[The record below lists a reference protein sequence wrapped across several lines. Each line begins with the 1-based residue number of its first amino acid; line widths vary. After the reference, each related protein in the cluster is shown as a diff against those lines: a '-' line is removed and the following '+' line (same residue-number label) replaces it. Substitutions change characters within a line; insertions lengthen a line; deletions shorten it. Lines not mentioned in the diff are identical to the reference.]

1 MEKTNCGGGE
11 RKVSF
16 NNFKIGKKYFI
27 DPLGKKNYVIL
38 LTGIIIALYQIAE
51 IVLPGKIINTLYPD
65 VHIKSTILM
74 ISFYVMVI
82 LTVPYISEILN
93 RKLQYYNMTVIDLV
107 KEKLLGMQLTTNLLM
122 MEKPEYTN
130 DIDFGSKCLERNFY
144 LKFSNTIIS
153 FVTLLFLMVVSTCVV
168 REKKIILF
176 CIFTNVVLLPFYYYF
191 QMKMNKNTFEEQLNN
206 NTERREME
214 AIQWNMLDLRFAQEI
229 RCFNLMKFMTGKY
242 NSCREFVYGERKKYC
257 KKNIKYA
264 IIPAVVFGI
273 QMFLSYY
280 IAGDLLL
287 KHRIDVGDFIIYA
300 GGIWGI
306 ASGGRA
312 FVEKLV
318 LLKNENMYLGALG
331 KCFLYEAQET
341 DNTGKLSVEAFESIE
356 FENVSF
362 SYNSDDNYAI
372 CNLNVRITAGDKI
385 SIVGENGS
393 GKSTFIKLLLGLYT
407 PTKGIVYLNGKDIQ
421 LYDREQVKKLFAT
434 IFQDYMVTSYT
445 IANNITFDDTVDET
459 RMNACLEM
467 AGLREKIDSL
477 PKGAN
482 TNVFFKLSNEGTE
495 LSGGEMQKL
504 AMSRVYYKD
513 APFFILDEPAAS
525 LSPKA
530 ELELYNKM
538 WSMSIEKTVL
548 LISHRLS
555 SCCDAKKI
563 LVFKN
568 GKIEEIGNH
577 KELMEKQDYYF
588 ELFSKQAEN
597 YK

>member
-1 MEKTNCGGGE
+1 M
-11 RKVSF
+11 
-16 NNFKIGKKYFI
+16 
-27 DPLGKKNYVIL
+27 IL
-38 LTGIIIALYQIAE
+38 LTGILIALYQIAE

-122 MEKPEYTN
+122 LEKPEYTN

-153 FVTLLFLMVVSTCVV
+153 FVTLLFLMVASTCVV

-176 CIFTNVVLLPFYYYF
+176 CIFTNAVLLPFYYYF

-407 PTKGIVYLNGKDIQ
+407 PTKGTVYLNGKDIQ

-459 RMNACLEM
+459 RMNVCLEM

-538 WSMSIEKTVL
+538 WSMSSEKTVL

>member
-1 MEKTNCGGGE
+1 M
-11 RKVSF
+11 SF

-38 LTGIIIALYQIAE
+38 LTSIIIALYQIAE

-122 MEKPEYTN
+122 LEKPEYTN

-153 FVTLLFLMVVSTCVV
+153 FVTLLFLMVASTCVV

-176 CIFTNVVLLPFYYYF
+176 CIFTNAVLLPFYYYF

-306 ASGGRA
+306 ASGGRS

-407 PTKGIVYLNGKDIQ
+407 PTKGTVYLNGKDIQ

-459 RMNACLEM
+459 RMNVCLEM

-538 WSMSIEKTVL
+538 WSMSSEKTVL

>member
-1 MEKTNCGGGE
+1 M
-11 RKVSF
+11 SF

-38 LTGIIIALYQIAE
+38 LTGILIALYQIAE

-107 KEKLLGMQLTTNLLM
+107 KEKLLGMQLTTNLLLL
-122 MEKPEYTN
+122 EKPEYTN

-153 FVTLLFLMVVSTCVV
+153 FVTLLFLMVASTCVV

-176 CIFTNVVLLPFYYYF
+176 CIFTNAVLLPFYYYF

-214 AIQWNMLDLRFAQEI
+214 AIQWNMLDLRFTQEI

-273 QMFLSYY
+273 QLFLSYY

-407 PTKGIVYLNGKDIQ
+407 PTKGTVYLNGKDIQ

-459 RMNACLEM
+459 RMNVCLEM

-538 WSMSIEKTVL
+538 WSMSSEKTVL

>member
-1 MEKTNCGGGE
+1 M
-11 RKVSF
+11 SF

-27 DPLGKKNYVIL
+27 DPLGKKKYVIL

-122 MEKPEYTN
+122 LEKPEYTN

-153 FVTLLFLMVVSTCVV
+153 FVTLLFLMVASTCVV

-176 CIFTNVVLLPFYYYF
+176 CIFTNAVLLPFYYYF

-306 ASGGRA
+306 ASVGRA

-407 PTKGIVYLNGKDIQ
+407 PMKGTVYLNGKDIQ

-459 RMNACLEM
+459 RMNVCLEM

-538 WSMSIEKTVL
+538 WSMSSEKTVL

>member
-1 MEKTNCGGGE
+1 M
-11 RKVSF
+11 SF

-38 LTGIIIALYQIAE
+38 LTGILIALYQIAE

-122 MEKPEYTN
+122 LEKPEYTN

-153 FVTLLFLMVVSTCVV
+153 FVTLLFLMVASTCVV

-176 CIFTNVVLLPFYYYF
+176 CIFTNAVLLPFYYYF

-407 PTKGIVYLNGKDIQ
+407 PTKGTVYLNGKDIQ

-459 RMNACLEM
+459 RMNVCLEM

-538 WSMSIEKTVL
+538 WSMSSEKTVL

-555 SCCDAKKI
+555 SSCDAKKI

>member
-1 MEKTNCGGGE
+1 M
-11 RKVSF
+11 SF

-27 DPLGKKNYVIL
+27 APLGKKNYVIL
-38 LTGIIIALYQIAE
+38 LTGILIALYQIAE

-107 KEKLLGMQLTTNLLM
+107 NEKLLGMQLTTNLLLL
-122 MEKPEYTN
+122 EKPEYTN

-407 PTKGIVYLNGKDIQ
+407 PTKGTVYLNGKDIQ

-459 RMNACLEM
+459 RMNVCLEM

-477 PKGAN
+477 PKGSN

-538 WSMSIEKTVL
+538 WSMSSEKTVL

>member
-1 MEKTNCGGGE
+1 
-11 RKVSF
+11 
-16 NNFKIGKKYFI
+16 
-27 DPLGKKNYVIL
+27 L

-122 MEKPEYTN
+122 LEKPEYTN

-153 FVTLLFLMVVSTCVV
+153 FVTLLFLMVASTCVV

-176 CIFTNVVLLPFYYYF
+176 CIFTNAVLLPFYYYF

-407 PTKGIVYLNGKDIQ
+407 PTKGTVYLNGKDIQ

-459 RMNACLEM
+459 RMNVCLEM

-538 WSMSIEKTVL
+538 WSMSSEKTVL

>member
-1 MEKTNCGGGE
+1 M
-11 RKVSF
+11 SF

-122 MEKPEYTN
+122 LEKPEYTN

-153 FVTLLFLMVVSTCVV
+153 FVTLLFLMVASTCVV

-176 CIFTNVVLLPFYYYF
+176 CIFTNAVLLPFYYYF

-407 PTKGIVYLNGKDIQ
+407 PMKGTVYLNGKDIQ

-459 RMNACLEM
+459 RMNVCLEM

-538 WSMSIEKTVL
+538 WSMSSEKTVL

>member
-1 MEKTNCGGGE
+1 M
-11 RKVSF
+11 SF

-27 DPLGKKNYVIL
+27 DPLGKKNYVII
-38 LTGIIIALYQIAE
+38 LTSILIALYQIAE

-107 KEKLLGMQLTTNLLM
+107 KEKLLVMQLTTNLLM
-122 MEKPEYTN
+122 LEKPEYTN

-153 FVTLLFLMVVSTCVV
+153 FVTLLFLMVASTCVV

-176 CIFTNVVLLPFYYYF
+176 CIFTNAVLLPFYYYF

-407 PTKGIVYLNGKDIQ
+407 PTKGTVYLNGKDIQ

-459 RMNACLEM
+459 RMNVCLEM

-538 WSMSIEKTVL
+538 WSMSNEKTVL

>member
-1 MEKTNCGGGE
+1 M
-11 RKVSF
+11 SF

-38 LTGIIIALYQIAE
+38 LTGILIALYQIAE

-122 MEKPEYTN
+122 LEKPEYTN

-153 FVTLLFLMVVSTCVV
+153 FVTLLFLMVASTCVV

-176 CIFTNVVLLPFYYYF
+176 CIFTNAVLLPFYYYF

-407 PTKGIVYLNGKDIQ
+407 PTKGTVYLNGKDIQ

-459 RMNACLEM
+459 RMNVCLEM

-538 WSMSIEKTVL
+538 WSMSNEKTVL

-568 GKIEEIGNH
+568 GRIEEIGNH

>member
-1 MEKTNCGGGE
+1 M
-11 RKVSF
+11 SF

-27 DPLGKKNYVIL
+27 DPLGKKNYVII
-38 LTGIIIALYQIAE
+38 LTSILIALYQIAE

-122 MEKPEYTN
+122 LEKPEYTN

-153 FVTLLFLMVVSTCVV
+153 FVTLLFLMVASTCVV

-407 PTKGIVYLNGKDIQ
+407 PTKGTVYLNGKDIQ

-459 RMNACLEM
+459 RMNVCLEM

-477 PKGAN
+477 PNGAN

-538 WSMSIEKTVL
+538 WSMSSEKTVL

>member
-1 MEKTNCGGGE
+1 
-11 RKVSF
+11 VSF

-122 MEKPEYTN
+122 LEKPEYTN

-153 FVTLLFLMVVSTCVV
+153 FVTLLFLMVASTCVV

-176 CIFTNVVLLPFYYYF
+176 CIFTNAVLLPFYYYF

-306 ASGGRA
+306 ASVGRA

-407 PTKGIVYLNGKDIQ
+407 PMKGTVYLNGKDIQ

-459 RMNACLEM
+459 RMNVCLEM

-538 WSMSIEKTVL
+538 WSMSSEKTVL

>member
-1 MEKTNCGGGE
+1 M
-11 RKVSF
+11 SF

-38 LTGIIIALYQIAE
+38 LTGILIALYQIAE

-82 LTVPYISEILN
+82 LTFPYISEILN

-122 MEKPEYTN
+122 LEKPEYTN

-153 FVTLLFLMVVSTCVV
+153 FVTLLFLMVASTCVV

-176 CIFTNVVLLPFYYYF
+176 CIFTNAVLLPFYYYF

-407 PTKGIVYLNGKDIQ
+407 PTKGTVYLNGKDIQ

-459 RMNACLEM
+459 RMNVCLEM

-538 WSMSIEKTVL
+538 WSMSSEKTVL

>member
-1 MEKTNCGGGE
+1 M
-11 RKVSF
+11 
-16 NNFKIGKKYFI
+16 
-27 DPLGKKNYVIL
+27 IL
-38 LTGIIIALYQIAE
+38 LTGILIALYQIAE

-122 MEKPEYTN
+122 LEKPEYTN

-153 FVTLLFLMVVSTCVV
+153 FVTLLFLMVASTCVV

-176 CIFTNVVLLPFYYYF
+176 CIFTNAVLLPFYYYF

-407 PTKGIVYLNGKDIQ
+407 PTKGTVYLNGKDIQ

-459 RMNACLEM
+459 RMNVCLEM

-538 WSMSIEKTVL
+538 WSMSNEKTVL

>member
-1 MEKTNCGGGE
+1 
-11 RKVSF
+11 
-16 NNFKIGKKYFI
+16 
-27 DPLGKKNYVIL
+27 
-38 LTGIIIALYQIAE
+38 
-51 IVLPGKIINTLYPD
+51 
-65 VHIKSTILM
+65 
-74 ISFYVMVI
+74 MVI

-122 MEKPEYTN
+122 LEKPEYTN

-176 CIFTNVVLLPFYYYF
+176 CIFINVVLLPFYYYF

-312 FVEKLV
+312 FVDKLV

-407 PTKGIVYLNGKDIQ
+407 PTKGTVYLNGKNIQ

-434 IFQDYMVTSYT
+434 IFQDYIVTSYT

>member
-1 MEKTNCGGGE
+1 M
-11 RKVSF
+11 SF

-27 DPLGKKNYVIL
+27 APLGKKNYVIL
-38 LTGIIIALYQIAE
+38 LTGILIALYQIAE

-107 KEKLLGMQLTTNLLM
+107 KEKLLGMQLTTNLLLL
-122 MEKPEYTN
+122 EKPEYTN

-407 PTKGIVYLNGKDIQ
+407 PTKGTVYLNGKDIQ

-459 RMNACLEM
+459 RMNVCLEM

-477 PKGAN
+477 PKGSN

-538 WSMSIEKTVL
+538 WSMSSEKTVL

>member
-1 MEKTNCGGGE
+1 M
-11 RKVSF
+11 SF

-38 LTGIIIALYQIAE
+38 LTSIIIALYQIAE

-122 MEKPEYTN
+122 LEKPEYTN

-153 FVTLLFLMVVSTCVV
+153 FVTLLFLMVASTCVV

-176 CIFTNVVLLPFYYYF
+176 CIFTNAVLLPFYYYF

-407 PTKGIVYLNGKDIQ
+407 PTKGTVYLNGKDIQ

-459 RMNACLEM
+459 RMNVCLEM

-538 WSMSIEKTVL
+538 WSMSNEKTVL

-577 KELMEKQDYYF
+577 KELMERQDYYF

>member
-1 MEKTNCGGGE
+1 M
-11 RKVSF
+11 SF

-122 MEKPEYTN
+122 LEKPEYTN

-153 FVTLLFLMVVSTCVV
+153 FVTLLFLMVASTCVV

-176 CIFTNVVLLPFYYYF
+176 CIFTNAVLLPFYYYF

-393 GKSTFIKLLLGLYT
+393 GKSTFIKLGLYT
-407 PTKGIVYLNGKDIQ
+407 PTKGTVYLNGKDIQ

-459 RMNACLEM
+459 RMNVCLEM

-538 WSMSIEKTVL
+538 WSMSSEKTVL

>member
-1 MEKTNCGGGE
+1 M
-11 RKVSF
+11 SF

-38 LTGIIIALYQIAE
+38 LTGILIALYQIAE

-107 KEKLLGMQLTTNLLM
+107 KEELLGMQLTTNLLM
-122 MEKPEYTN
+122 LEKPEYTN

-153 FVTLLFLMVVSTCVV
+153 FVTLLFLMVASTCVV

-176 CIFTNVVLLPFYYYF
+176 CIFTNAVLLPFYYYF

-407 PTKGIVYLNGKDIQ
+407 PTKGTVYLNGKDIQ

-459 RMNACLEM
+459 RMNVCLEM

-538 WSMSIEKTVL
+538 WSMSSEKTVL

>member
-1 MEKTNCGGGE
+1 M
-11 RKVSF
+11 SF

-38 LTGIIIALYQIAE
+38 LTGILIALYQIAE

-122 MEKPEYTN
+122 LEKPEYTN

-153 FVTLLFLMVVSTCVV
+153 FVTLLFLMVASTCVV

-176 CIFTNVVLLPFYYYF
+176 CIFTNAVLLPFYYYF

-407 PTKGIVYLNGKDIQ
+407 PTKGTVYLNGKDIQ

-459 RMNACLEM
+459 RMNVCLEM

-538 WSMSIEKTVL
+538 WSMSSEKTVL

>member
-1 MEKTNCGGGE
+1 M
-11 RKVSF
+11 SF

-74 ISFYVMVI
+74 ILFYVMVV

-122 MEKPEYTN
+122 LEKPEYTN

-176 CIFTNVVLLPFYYYF
+176 CIFTNAVLLPFYYYF

-341 DNTGKLSVEAFESIE
+341 DNTGKLSVESFESIE

-407 PTKGIVYLNGKDIQ
+407 PTKGTVYLNGKDIQ

-459 RMNACLEM
+459 RMNVCLEM

-538 WSMSIEKTVL
+538 WSMSSEKTVL

>member
-1 MEKTNCGGGE
+1 
-11 RKVSF
+11 
-16 NNFKIGKKYFI
+16 
-27 DPLGKKNYVIL
+27 
-38 LTGIIIALYQIAE
+38 
-51 IVLPGKIINTLYPD
+51 
-65 VHIKSTILM
+65 
-74 ISFYVMVI
+74 MVI

-122 MEKPEYTN
+122 LEKPEYTN

-407 PTKGIVYLNGKDIQ
+407 PTKGTVYLNGKDIQ

-459 RMNACLEM
+459 RMNVCLEM

-513 APFFILDEPAAS
+513 APFFILDEPVAS

-538 WSMSIEKTVL
+538 WSMSSEKTVL

>member
-1 MEKTNCGGGE
+1 M
-11 RKVSF
+11 SF

-38 LTGIIIALYQIAE
+38 LTGILIALYQIAE

-107 KEKLLGMQLTTNLLM
+107 KEKLLVMQLTTNLLM
-122 MEKPEYTN
+122 LEKPEYTN

-153 FVTLLFLMVVSTCVV
+153 FVTLLFLMVASTCVV

-176 CIFTNVVLLPFYYYF
+176 CIFTNAVLLPFYYYF

-372 CNLNVRITAGDKI
+372 CNLNVIITAGDKI

-407 PTKGIVYLNGKDIQ
+407 PTKGTVYLNGKDIQ

-459 RMNACLEM
+459 RMNVCLEM

-538 WSMSIEKTVL
+538 WSMSSEKTVL

>member
-1 MEKTNCGGGE
+1 M
-11 RKVSF
+11 SF

-38 LTGIIIALYQIAE
+38 LTGILIALYQIAE

-65 VHIKSTILM
+65 VHIKLTILM

-122 MEKPEYTN
+122 LEKPEYTN

-153 FVTLLFLMVVSTCVV
+153 FVTLLFLMVASTCVV

-176 CIFTNVVLLPFYYYF
+176 CIFTNAVLLPFYYYF

-407 PTKGIVYLNGKDIQ
+407 PTKGTVYLNGKDIQ

-459 RMNACLEM
+459 RMNVCLEM

-538 WSMSIEKTVL
+538 WSMSSEKTVL

>member
-1 MEKTNCGGGE
+1 M
-11 RKVSF
+11 SF

-27 DPLGKKNYVIL
+27 DPLGKKNYVII
-38 LTGIIIALYQIAE
+38 LTSILIALYQIAE
-51 IVLPGKIINTLYPD
+51 IVLPGKIIDTLYPD

-122 MEKPEYTN
+122 LEKPEYTN

-153 FVTLLFLMVVSTCVV
+153 FVTLLFLMVASTCVV

-176 CIFTNVVLLPFYYYF
+176 CIFTNAVLLPFYYYF

-407 PTKGIVYLNGKDIQ
+407 PTKGTVYLNGKDIQ

-459 RMNACLEM
+459 RMNVCLEM

-538 WSMSIEKTVL
+538 WSMSSEKTVL

-577 KELMEKQDYYF
+577 KVLMEKQDYYF

>member
-1 MEKTNCGGGE
+1 M
-11 RKVSF
+11 SF

-38 LTGIIIALYQIAE
+38 LTSIIIALYQIAE

-122 MEKPEYTN
+122 LEKPEYTN

-153 FVTLLFLMVVSTCVV
+153 FVTLLFLMVASTCVV

-176 CIFTNVVLLPFYYYF
+176 CIFTNAVLLPFYYYF

-407 PTKGIVYLNGKDIQ
+407 PTKGTVYLNGKDIQ

-459 RMNACLEM
+459 RMNVCLEM

-538 WSMSIEKTVL
+538 WSMSSEKTVL

-577 KELMEKQDYYF
+577 KVLMEKQDYYF

>member
-1 MEKTNCGGGE
+1 M
-11 RKVSF
+11 SF

-38 LTGIIIALYQIAE
+38 LTGILIALYQIAE

-122 MEKPEYTN
+122 LEKPEYTN

-153 FVTLLFLMVVSTCVV
+153 FVTLLFLMVASTCVV

-176 CIFTNVVLLPFYYYF
+176 CIFTNAVLLPFYYYF

-407 PTKGIVYLNGKDIQ
+407 PTKGTVYLNGKDIQ

-459 RMNACLEM
+459 RMNVCLEM

-538 WSMSIEKTVL
+538 WSMSNEKTVL

-555 SCCDAKKI
+555 SCCDAKK
-563 LVFKN
+563 
-568 GKIEEIGNH
+568 
-577 KELMEKQDYYF
+577 Y
-588 ELFSKQAEN
+588 
-597 YK
+597 

>member
-1 MEKTNCGGGE
+1 M
-11 RKVSF
+11 SF

-38 LTGIIIALYQIAE
+38 LTSIIIALYQIAE

-122 MEKPEYTN
+122 LEKPEYTN

-153 FVTLLFLMVVSTCVV
+153 FVTLLFLMVASTFVV

-176 CIFTNVVLLPFYYYF
+176 CIFTNAVLLPFYYYF

-407 PTKGIVYLNGKDIQ
+407 PTKGTVYLNGKDIQ

-459 RMNACLEM
+459 RMNVCLEM

-538 WSMSIEKTVL
+538 WSMSSEKTVL

>member
-1 MEKTNCGGGE
+1 M
-11 RKVSF
+11 SF

-122 MEKPEYTN
+122 LEKPEYTN

-153 FVTLLFLMVVSTCVV
+153 FVTLLFLMVASTCVV

-176 CIFTNVVLLPFYYYF
+176 CIFTNAVLLPFYYYF

-407 PTKGIVYLNGKDIQ
+407 PTKGTVYLNGKDIQ

-434 IFQDYMVTSYT
+434 IFQDYLVTSYT

-459 RMNACLEM
+459 RMNVCLEM

-538 WSMSIEKTVL
+538 WSMSNEKTVL

>member
-1 MEKTNCGGGE
+1 M
-11 RKVSF
+11 SF

-74 ISFYVMVI
+74 ILFYVMVV

-122 MEKPEYTN
+122 LEKPEYTN

-176 CIFTNVVLLPFYYYF
+176 CIFTNAVLLPFYYYF

-393 GKSTFIKLLLGLYT
+393 GNSTFIKLLLGLYT
-407 PTKGIVYLNGKDIQ
+407 PTKGTVYLNGKDIQ

-459 RMNACLEM
+459 RMNVCLEM

-513 APFFILDEPAAS
+513 APFFILDDDRSKYLEG
-525 LSPKA
+525 LK
-530 ELELYNKM
+530 EYREHHKVDQLLELMQKEAETYYQ
-538 WSMSIEKTVL
+538 ECQYF
-548 LISHRLS
+548 IS
-555 SCCDAKKI
+555 
-563 LVFKN
+563 
-568 GKIEEIGNH
+568 
-577 KELMEKQDYYF
+577 
-588 ELFSKQAEN
+588 
-597 YK
+597 

>member
-1 MEKTNCGGGE
+1 M
-11 RKVSF
+11 SF

-38 LTGIIIALYQIAE
+38 LTGILIALYQIAE

-107 KEKLLGMQLTTNLLM
+107 KEKLLGMQLTTNLLLL
-122 MEKPEYTN
+122 EKPEYTN

-153 FVTLLFLMVVSTCVV
+153 FVTLLFLMVASTCVV

-176 CIFTNVVLLPFYYYF
+176 CIFTNAVLLPFYYYF

-407 PTKGIVYLNGKDIQ
+407 PTKGTVYLNGKDIQ

-459 RMNACLEM
+459 RMNVCLEM

-538 WSMSIEKTVL
+538 WSMSNEKTVL

>member
-1 MEKTNCGGGE
+1 M
-11 RKVSF
+11 SF

-38 LTGIIIALYQIAE
+38 LTGILIALYQIAE

-107 KEKLLGMQLTTNLLM
+107 KEKLLVMQLTTNLLM
-122 MEKPEYTN
+122 LEKPEYTN
-130 DIDFGSKCLERNFY
+130 DIDFGSKCLKRNFY

-153 FVTLLFLMVVSTCVV
+153 FVTLLFLMVASTCVV

-176 CIFTNVVLLPFYYYF
+176 CIFTNAVLLPFYYYF

-331 KCFLYEAQET
+331 KCFLYEAQKT

-407 PTKGIVYLNGKDIQ
+407 PTKGTVYLNGKDIQ

-459 RMNACLEM
+459 RMNVCLEM

-538 WSMSIEKTVL
+538 WSMSNEKTVL

>member
-1 MEKTNCGGGE
+1 M
-11 RKVSF
+11 SF

-38 LTGIIIALYQIAE
+38 LTSILIALYQIAE

-82 LTVPYISEILN
+82 MTVPYISEILN

-107 KEKLLGMQLTTNLLM
+107 KEKLLRMQLTTNLLM
-122 MEKPEYTN
+122 LEKPEYTN

-153 FVTLLFLMVVSTCVV
+153 FVTLLFLMVASTCVV

-407 PTKGIVYLNGKDIQ
+407 PTKGTVYLNGKDIQ

-459 RMNACLEM
+459 RMNVCLEM

-538 WSMSIEKTVL
+538 WSMSSEKTVL

>member
-1 MEKTNCGGGE
+1 M
-11 RKVSF
+11 SF

-51 IVLPGKIINTLYPD
+51 IVLHGKIINTLYPD

-122 MEKPEYTN
+122 LEKPEYTN

-153 FVTLLFLMVVSTCVV
+153 FVTLLFLMVASTCVV

-176 CIFTNVVLLPFYYYF
+176 CIFTNAVLLPFYYYF

-306 ASGGRA
+306 ASVGRA

-407 PTKGIVYLNGKDIQ
+407 PMKGTVYLNGKDIQ

-459 RMNACLEM
+459 RMNVCLEM

-538 WSMSIEKTVL
+538 WSMSSEKTVL

>member
-1 MEKTNCGGGE
+1 M
-11 RKVSF
+11 
-16 NNFKIGKKYFI
+16 I
-27 DPLGKKNYVIL
+27 IL
-38 LTGIIIALYQIAE
+38 TSILIALYQIAE

-122 MEKPEYTN
+122 LEKPEYTN

-153 FVTLLFLMVVSTCVV
+153 FVTLLFLMVASTCVV

-176 CIFTNVVLLPFYYYF
+176 CIFTNAVLLPFYYYF

-214 AIQWNMLDLRFAQEI
+214 AIQWNMLDLRFTQEI

-407 PTKGIVYLNGKDIQ
+407 PTKGTVYLNGKDIQ

-459 RMNACLEM
+459 RMNVCLEM

-538 WSMSIEKTVL
+538 WSMSSEKTVL

>member
-1 MEKTNCGGGE
+1 M
-11 RKVSF
+11 SF

-122 MEKPEYTN
+122 LEKPEYTN

-153 FVTLLFLMVVSTCVV
+153 FVTLLFLMVASTCVV

-176 CIFTNVVLLPFYYYF
+176 CIFTNAVLLPFYYYF

-306 ASGGRA
+306 ASVGRA

-393 GKSTFIKLLLGLYT
+393 GKSTFIKLLLGLCT
-407 PTKGIVYLNGKDIQ
+407 PMKGTVYLNGKDIQ

-459 RMNACLEM
+459 RMNVCLEM

-538 WSMSIEKTVL
+538 WSMSSEKTVL

>member
-1 MEKTNCGGGE
+1 M
-11 RKVSF
+11 SF

-122 MEKPEYTN
+122 LEKPEYTN

-153 FVTLLFLMVVSTCVV
+153 FVTLLFLMVASTCVV

-176 CIFTNVVLLPFYYYF
+176 CIFTNAVLLPFYYYF

-407 PTKGIVYLNGKDIQ
+407 PTKGTVYLNGKDIQ

-459 RMNACLEM
+459 RMNVCLEM

-538 WSMSIEKTVL
+538 WSMSNEKTVL

-568 GKIEEIGNH
+568 GRIEEIGNH

>member
-1 MEKTNCGGGE
+1 
-11 RKVSF
+11 VSF

-122 MEKPEYTN
+122 LEKPEYTN

-153 FVTLLFLMVVSTCVV
+153 FVTLLFLMVASTCVV

-176 CIFTNVVLLPFYYYF
+176 CIFTNAVLLPFYYYF

-407 PTKGIVYLNGKDIQ
+407 PTKGTVYLNGKDIQ

-459 RMNACLEM
+459 RMNVCLEM

-538 WSMSIEKTVL
+538 WSMSSEKTVL